1 MQTVPNSLQG
11 EQVNAQQ
18 PTAEEDQV
26 EIQEHTALEE
36 KSIQHLKTL
45 DPFLHTVRIF
55 ICMLNKSDA
64 KKLLYVVVVVSPNHS
79 LIYHTELDVEMHGY
93 NLSYQGRRFLVVC
106 ILL

>member
-45 DPFLHTVRIF
+45 DPFLHTVPIF

-64 KKLLYVVVVVSPNHS
+64 KKLLYVVVSPNHS
-79 LIYHTELDVEMHGY
+79 LIYHTELMWKCTVTISRIKEEG
-93 NLSYQGRRFLVVC
+93 SW
-106 ILL
+106 